1 LPGGRQKPGEL
12 LAATVRREFRE
23 EVGLEVEVGA
33 LRYVSESYDPT
44 ANVRFLSIAFDVRS
58 SGEPQVPPGDA
69 HAVRC
74 AWVRPDDIA
83 ATIQAAV
90 VREPLLGHLA
100 DASRRYFGFADA
112 GITISFADDP

>member
-1 LPGGRQKPGEL
+1 
-12 LAATVRREFRE
+12 VR
-23 EVGLEVEVGA
+23 L
-33 LRYVSESYDPT
+33 
-44 ANVRFLSIAFDVRS
+44 LSIAFDVRS